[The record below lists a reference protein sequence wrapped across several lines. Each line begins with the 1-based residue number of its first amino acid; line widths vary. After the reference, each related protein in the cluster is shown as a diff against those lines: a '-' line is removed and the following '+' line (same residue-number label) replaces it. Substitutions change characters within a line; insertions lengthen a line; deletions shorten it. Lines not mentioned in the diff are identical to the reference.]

1 VEKRVIVVLL
11 LLGCGG
17 LPTDPVPGNCAK
29 DEQCPAGWKCGK
41 DKNDQETF
49 YRCFCAGPSCPDAG
63 LAVDGPIADGTDGGP
78 RCSKSGDCPA
88 GRPVCG
94 PTGTCVECLE
104 ATACKEPGKPFCVAN
119 ACVGCQ
125 AAGAGACKAP
135 TATCDATSGRCVEC
149 TGDNQ
154 CTADPYRPFCVAN
167 VCSGCG
173 NKEPA
178 ACTARNAGKPVCG
191 PGGDCVECSE
201 AAHCKDPSKAFCVG
215 SICVGC
221 RAVNAAA
228 CRPPTGAC
236 DAASGK
242 CVECTADTHCIHDGN
257 RPFCVAQA
265 CVGCGKAAAQACA
278 AKDSMK
284 PACSPAGP
292 CVECNTSGDCGTPG
306 KPICNA
312 GKCEPCSSDVQCAA
326 KAANPGICMSH
337 QDGRCATDAETIYVQ
352 NGAGCSAGPGAGSVA
367 MPFCKP
373 QDALAVATST
383 RRVVAIR
390 GPAAVAGF
398 AWSNASVGQL
408 SVIGQAAATIAG
420 GADPGI
426 RLTAGDLYAR
436 DLTVAPSANVGVVA
450 ELGSTL
456 RLSHVVVR
464 DNAQGGILVNGAAFD
479 ISNTRVTA
487 NGPGDIMGFP
497 WGGVRIQAVLASPAR
512 LERVTINDNKQV
524 GLSCSANVS
533 GMGVLASGNAGGVD
547 IATTCA
553 ISACSPAGPTCGA
566 E

>member
-1 VEKRVIVVLL
+1 VEKRLL
-11 LLGCGG
+11 ITLILVGCG
-17 LPTDPVPGNCAK
+17 LPTEPVPGNCAK
-29 DEQCPAGWKCGK
+29 DEQCPAGWKCGS
-41 DKNDQETF
+41 DKNDKETF
-49 YRCFCAGPSCPDAG
+49 YRCVCDSPVCRDAG
-63 LAVDGPIADGTDGGP
+63 VLADGPISDGGS
-78 RCSKSGDCPA
+78 RCSKSADCPA

-94 PTGTCVECLE
+94 PSGTCVECLDLS
-104 ATACKEPGKPFCVAN
+104 ACKDADKAFCVAN

-265 CVGCGKAAAQACA
+265 CVGCGKAAPQACA
-278 AKDSMK
+278 MKDPMK
-284 PACSPAGP
+284 PACSPGGA
-292 CVECNTSGDCGTPG
+292 CVECNGSADCTAAS
-306 KPICNA
+306 KPICNSS
-312 GKCEPCSSDVQCAA
+312 KCEPCSSDLQCAA
-326 KAANPGICMSH
+326 KGANPGICVSH
-337 QDGRCATDAETIYVQ
+337 QDSRCATDAETIYVQ
-352 NGAGCSAGPGAGSVA
+352 NSTGCGSGPGAGTA
-367 MPFCKP
+367 AAPFCKP
-373 QDALAVATST
+373 QDALAAATST

-390 GPAAVAGF
+390 GPTAVAGF
-398 AWSNASVGQL
+398 TWSNASVGQL

-436 DLTVAPSANVGVVA
+436 GLTISQSADVGISASAGTAIRADRLVIENNLKGGVLLDGA
-450 ELGSTL
+450 EFEIANSRVTNNGPGQVGPTTW
-456 RLSHVVVR
+456 
-464 DNAQGGILVNGAAFD
+464 GGILVAGVPAAPKAA
-479 ISNTRVTA
+479 RL
-487 NGPGDIMGFP
+487 
-497 WGGVRIQAVLASPAR
+497 VRISVEQNKASG
-512 LERVTINDNKQV
+512 VTCAGAIE
-524 GLSCSANVS
+524 
-533 GMGVLASGNAGGVD
+533 GMGVYAAGNAAVD

-553 ISACSPAGPTCGA
+553 ISGCSPVGPTCGA
-566 E
+566 QP